1 MNSLTSKLHAY
12 LLGPLQDSTLPCRSH
27 LLDCLLSLQQQVFG
41 GAFEPF
47 VHLFIPH
54 LLSQEI
60 LLLRKSPPAADFLSR
75 KLSLDLVHSLSLTL
89 PLSMSAWKHEL
100 IQLMSDGFRFDRIRV
115 VRDACQEA
123 LKAVKGLPEPAEGV
137 SGSEILVVGGMMSEE
152 TSKLSVSQDRA
163 DRSSKSPSSSAR
175 SSSQSSS

>member
-27 LLDCLLSLQQQVFG
+27 LLDCLLSLQQVFG
-41 GAFEPF
+41 SAFEPF
-47 VHLFIPH
+47 VPLFIPH

-75 KLSLDLVHSLSLTL
+75 KLSLDLVHSLSFTL

-137 SGSEILVVGGMMSEE
+137 SGSEILVVAGVPSEE